1 MSAMADFDYNREF
14 ILDDDNPEI
23 VSLTDEDGLEEEFVV
38 VACVQVQG
46 QYFAL
51 LLPAA
56 VTEDDQEDDIAYAF
70 AVHNDGIDT
79 YFEYVD
85 DEDVITQVFER
96 YDALYA
102 DAIQ

>member
-1 MSAMADFDYNREF
+1 MAEFDYQHEF
-14 ILDDDNPEI
+14 ILDDDDPEI

-38 VACVQVQG
+38 VACVRLDR

-51 LLPAA
+51 LLPAV
-56 VTEDDQEDDIAYAF
+56 VTDDSAEDDIAYTF

-85 DEDVITQVFER
+85 DDDVIQRVFER
-96 YDALYA
+96 YDQLYA
-102 DAIQ
+102 DIAQ